1 MSGTIRNT
9 GKSLGWYAKKM
20 NDIIRIDDTNIVS
33 ILNMA
38 KSGLDLGKP
47 FSRQIYLI
55 SASIAGAYYVDDIY
69 DLLDEMKAGAK
80 LRFVREPDNQHDD
93 LAILVKDQNDNK
105 LGYVPRE
112 KNPILAR
119 LMDAG
124 KLIYGTVKKINNDDS
139 YINIEMEIFMDD

>member
-1 MSGTIRNT
+1 
-9 GKSLGWYAKKM
+9 M
-20 NDIIRIDDTNIVS
+20 NEIIRINETNIVS
-33 ILNMA
+33 ILNSA
-38 KSGLDLGKP
+38 KSGIDIGRP

-55 SASIAGAYYVDDIY
+55 SASIAGAFYVDGIY
-69 DLLDEMKAGAK
+69 ELLDKILPGTK
-80 LRFVREPDNQHDD
+80 LRFVREPDNKYDK

-124 KLIYGTVKKINNDDS
+124 KLIYGTVKTINNDDDF
-139 YINIEMEIFMDD
+139 INIEMEIFMDD

>member
-1 MSGTIRNT
+1 
-9 GKSLGWYAKKM
+9 M
-20 NDIIRIDDTNIVS
+20 NDIIRIDETNIVS
-33 ILNMA
+33 ILNLA
-38 KSGLDLGKP
+38 KSGLDLRKP

-55 SASIAGAYYVDDIY
+55 SASVAGAFYVDDIY
-69 DLLDEMKAGAK
+69 DLLDEMKIGSK
-80 LRFVREPDNQHDD
+80 LRFVREPDNKYDK
-93 LAILVKDQNDNK
+93 LAILVKDQDNNK

-124 KLIYGTVKKINNDDS
+124 KLIYGTVKEINNDDN

>member
-1 MSGTIRNT
+1 MSE
-9 GKSLGWYAKKM
+9 
-20 NDIIRIDDTNIVS
+20 IIRLDDTNILAFLS
-33 ILNMA
+33 AKAGGLNI
-38 KSGLDLGKP
+38 GKP

-55 SASIAGAYYVDDIY
+55 SASIAGTYYVDNID
-69 DLLDEMKAGAK
+69 DLLEEIEIGTM
-80 LRFVREPDNQHDD
+80 LRFFREPDNQYDE

-105 LGYVPRE
+105 IGYVPRK

-124 KLIYGTVKKINNDDS
+124 KHIYGTVKKIHNDDS